1 MFNFN
6 SLLNV
11 THFEKKKVERTR
23 DKKDELF
30 RHLERVAPRV
40 LTWNPDLAFS
50 GLAQGD
56 WAAYRCSKLAGWA
69 EQSIITHKS
78 NSQKSSSLFELN
90 KLQAG

>member
-1 MFNFN
+1 MFNFK

-40 LTWNPDLAFS
+40 LLGILNWRTVDLRERAIGQHS
-50 GLAQGD
+50 VAQ
-56 WAAYRCSKLAGWA
+56 S
-69 EQSIITHKS
+69 
-78 NSQKSSSLFELN
+78 
-90 KLQAG
+90 

>member
-1 MFNFN
+1 M
-6 SLLNV
+6 
-11 THFEKKKVERTR
+11 KKK
-23 DKKDELF
+23 ELETEKSSF
-30 RHLERVAPRV
+30 TKFGVCGSEG